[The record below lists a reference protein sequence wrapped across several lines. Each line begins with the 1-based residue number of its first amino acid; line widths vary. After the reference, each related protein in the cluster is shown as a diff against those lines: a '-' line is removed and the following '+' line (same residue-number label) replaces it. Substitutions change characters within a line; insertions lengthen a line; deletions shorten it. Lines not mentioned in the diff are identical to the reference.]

1 MTSRVAA
8 RAARRVLRSP
18 HLTEAAVL
26 LIQQPGSRNEYGEW
40 MPGSTTDVPVR
51 LVTAPLNGDE
61 RAALPEG
68 LRERDVRKF
77 WTAAD
82 ASAIVAGESEGD
94 IVRHDSIEY
103 RAIQVEDWGGFREI
117 LAVRPEGA

>member
-18 HLTEAAVL
+18 HLTESAVL
-26 LIQQPGSRNEYGEW
+26 VRQQRGIRNDYGEW
-40 MPGSTTDVPVR
+40 VPGSTVETPLR
-51 LVTAPLNGDE
+51 LATAPLNGDE

-77 WTAAD
+77 WTTAA
-82 ASAIVAGESEGD
+82 ASAIVAGDSEGD
-94 IVRHDSIEY
+94 LVRYDSIEY

-117 LAVRPEGA
+117 LAVRPELT